1 MPKEYTPLL
10 EQMSKLIGT
19 YEGDDGNEYIDEDW
33 DLHIPLCQKLLRAV
47 ADHLV
52 PDETMT
58 KKDYKK
64 IPPPEL
70 IQKWCKAACGDH
82 LEIIIKA
89 AEWGYRQRCLEELSD
104 LGQEMQVPQT
114 S

>member
-1 MPKEYTPLL
+1 MRQHPAPGHSSL
-10 EQMSKLIGT
+10 
-19 YEGDDGNEYIDEDW
+19 
-33 DLHIPLCQKLLRAV
+33 
-47 ADHLV
+47 
-52 PDETMT
+52 ETMT

-70 IQKWCKAACGDH
+70 IQKWCKAARGDH

-104 LGQEMQVPQT
+104 LGQELQV
-114 S
+114 SEAS